1 MNIICV
7 ILAGIHHLI
16 QKTQKFLQKT
26 KVAKRCRRNCALF
39 AVGVTVVAA
48 AAFGFHGVHAA
59 GKNRVSETGQEEKR
73 TETEQEDPQE
83 ESPYGLKAILQGVL
97 ISQDT
102 QTEVKKVGTSLENVM
117 VGQRVGKREVESS
130 LDFQDQGAQEV
141 AKLQSSA
148 LGMSE
153 GKLKMSDEDYQNLLQ
168 IVEAEAGGE
177 DMEGKIL
184 VANVVFN
191 RVRDPEFPDSI
202 SEVIWENVAG
212 SAQFSPTADG
222 RINTVTVSEETRE
235 AVNRAIDGEDYSQ
248 GALFFMQEE
257 YSDADNARWFKEDLK
272 FLFTHGVHDF
282 YTYP

>member
-7 ILAGIHHLI
+7 ILTGIHHLLEKARRYV
-16 QKTQKFLQKT
+16 QTSR
-26 KVAKRCRRNCALF
+26 VSKRCRRNCALF

-59 GKNRVSETGQEEKR
+59 GKNRADETGQKEKVKGKEEP
-73 TETEQEDPQE
+73 ED
-83 ESPYGLKAILQGVL
+83 ESPYGLEAILQGVL

-117 VGQRVGKREVESS
+117 VGQRVGKREMESS
-130 LDFQDQGAQEV
+130 LDFEDQGAQEV
-141 AKLQSSA
+141 AKLQNSA

-153 GKLKMSDEDYQNLLQ
+153 SNLKMSDEDYQNLLQ
-168 IVEAEAGGE
+168 LVEAEAGGE
-177 DMEGKIL
+177 DMKGKIL

-191 RVRDPEFPDSI
+191 RVKDPEFPSSI

-257 YSDADNARWFKEDLK
+257 YSDEENARWFKEDLK

>member
-1 MNIICV
+1 
-7 ILAGIHHLI
+7 
-16 QKTQKFLQKT
+16 
-26 KVAKRCRRNCALF
+26 
-39 AVGVTVVAA
+39 
-48 AAFGFHGVHAA
+48 
-59 GKNRVSETGQEEKR
+59 
-73 TETEQEDPQE
+73 
-83 ESPYGLKAILQGVL
+83 
-97 ISQDT
+97 
-102 QTEVKKVGTSLENVM
+102 
-117 VGQRVGKREVESS
+117 
-130 LDFQDQGAQEV
+130 
-141 AKLQSSA
+141 
-148 LGMSE
+148 
-153 GKLKMSDEDYQNLLQ
+153 MSDEDYQNLLQ

-235 AVNRAIDGEDYSQ
+235 AVNRAIDGEDYSK